1 MLLDNLKPILSSPVN
16 PKIETDGKY
25 RLASVLVVI
34 YGKEPIIIMTEKP
47 KHMKF
52 HSGEISFPGG
62 KLDVNDSDLLQTALR
77 ETSEEI
83 GLTITREQVTG
94 QLEPVITMNSG
105 FLILPFISVID
116 EIPSLAANSEVEK
129 IFHITLEPF
138 LKTMANDPD
147 PSHNLIQAMYT
158 FEYQN
163 QIVWGASARILKQIK
178 NLLEP
183 WDSFKKS
190 SSCLK
195 IYGCTQ
201 VFSKKNSSAKKN
213 KAGSTSTSLDNS

>member
-1 MLLDNLKPILSSPVN
+1 MFLDELKSIFSSPIN
-16 PKIETDGKY
+16 PMIKTNGEF

-34 YGKEPIIIMTEKP
+34 YGKEPIVVMTEKP

-52 HSGEISFPGG
+52 HAGEISFPGG
-62 KLDVNDSDLLQTALR
+62 KLDVDDSDLLQTALR

-83 GLTITREQVTG
+83 GLTITREQVIG
-94 QLEPVITMNSG
+94 QLEPVVTLNSG
-105 FLILPFISVID
+105 FMILPFISIID
-116 EIPSLAANSEVEK
+116 KIPTLAANSEVEK
-129 IFHITLEPF
+129 IFHIPLELF

-178 NLLEP
+178 NLIKS

-190 SSCLK
+190 SPCLK
-195 IYGCTQ
+195 FYGCT
-201 VFSKKNSSAKKN
+201 
-213 KAGSTSTSLDNS
+213 

>member
-16 PKIETDGKY
+16 PKIETDGRY

-34 YGKEPIIIMTEKP
+34 YGKEPIVIMTEKP

-52 HSGEISFPGG
+52 HAGEISFPGG
-62 KLDVNDSDLLQTALR
+62 KLDDNDSDLLQTALR
-77 ETSEEI
+77 ETREEI

-94 QLEPVITMNSG
+94 QLEPVITLNSG

-178 NLLEP
+178 NLLKP